1 MERPEKEAAS
11 QAPASAAEEDQSLA
25 RPKASGPSRSQVATG
40 AGKASKRLLGAPGP
54 TGKTSPSSTRPTS
67 GSRHLQAGTRSADQ
81 ASKSKCT
88 AAPAGQTSPSSTR
101 PRSGPSL
108 ARGGPAHQLEGRR
121 ALPRAVRSSKYDD
134 KKKLEAFNLLQL
146 KGMHQALVE
155 YADGNLVPSNLARL
169 IIGALFDSEFRGG
182 KRWDVNGATAE
193 PADPGAEMFVCEKSA
208 EYDSW
213 MFRGFFFIAWVE
225 EDWKDICSVASA
237 KARIHVTPELISIHE
252 YSYYVLARAVV
263 PSLVLAPFTTAGY
276 LWTGSS
282 LLPRISAASMTVARC
297 ASGGGD
303 ACAKDEVE
311 LAKEAAEGRT
321 KDTAPET
328 IFDKIIRKEIPS
340 KIVFEDDRALAFRDV
355 SPQAPVH
362 VLVIPKVRD
371 GLTQLQNARED
382 QEALLGHLLFVAS
395 RVGKEE
401 CPEGYRVVIND
412 GKHGAQS
419 VYHLHVHVLGGRQ
432 MGWPPG

>member
-1 MERPEKEAAS
+1 M
-11 QAPASAAEEDQSLA
+11 
-25 RPKASGPSRSQVATG
+25 
-40 AGKASKRLLGAPGP
+40 
-54 TGKTSPSSTRPTS
+54 
-67 GSRHLQAGTRSADQ
+67 
-81 ASKSKCT
+81 
-88 AAPAGQTSPSSTR
+88 
-101 PRSGPSL
+101 
-108 ARGGPAHQLEGRR
+108 
-121 ALPRAVRSSKYDD
+121 
-134 KKKLEAFNLLQL
+134 
-146 KGMHQALVE
+146 
-155 YADGNLVPSNLARL
+155 
-169 IIGALFDSEFRGG
+169 
-182 KRWDVNGATAE
+182 
-193 PADPGAEMFVCEKSA
+193 EKSC
-208 EYDSW
+208 
-213 MFRGFFFIAWVE
+213 GQ
-225 EDWKDICSVASA
+225 CQ
-237 KARIHVTPELISIHE
+237 
-252 YSYYVLARAVV
+252 VLARAVV

-321 KDTAPET
+321 TDTAPET

-419 VYHLHVHVLGGRQ
+419 VYHLHVHVVGGRQ